1 MRLSTKGR
9 FAVTA
14 MIDLGLHQRHG
25 PVPLSA
31 IAQRQHISLSYLEQ
45 MFSRLRQDGLVEST
59 RGPGG
64 GYTLGNKGEDITV
77 ADIMCSIEGAVVG
90 AGQDGESGTSVEQA
104 DMTQALWDAL
114 SQRLLEHMQAIS
126 LRSLIAEQLTKGVVA
141 QPRRSAR
148 QGIYRRPEPQPA
160 RARAPNSVF
169 ALGASILAKG

>member
-14 MIDLGLHQRHG
+14 MIDLGLNQRNG

-64 GYTLGNKGEDITV
+64 GYTLGDRGEDITV
-77 ADIMCSIEGAVVG
+77 ADVMCSVEGRPSAQELVG
-90 AGQDGESGTSVEQA
+90 DDAGTGAHQ
-104 DMTQALWDAL
+104 DMTQALWDTL
-114 SQRLLEHMQAIS
+114 SERLLEHMQAIS
-126 LRSLIAEQLTKGVVA
+126 LRSLIAEQLKKGAVV
-141 QPRRSAR
+141 QTRRSPR
-148 QGIYRRPEPQPA
+148 QGIYRRTESPA
-160 RARAPNSVF
+160 VRTKAPNSVF
-169 ALGASILAKG
+169 ALGAAILAKG